1 MAKCIFLLISCAS
14 IALIAALPLQADL
27 EVPQFEGQQTVI
39 LNRQVRSPDGG
50 SAGVDVNQDGASAH
64 VNQNIYTSDDGR
76 FKVDAAAQ
84 AHHDFHS
91 HDNSYG
97 GYVSGSFSW

>member
-27 EVPQFEGQQTVI
+27 EVPQVEGQQTVI

-50 SAGVDVNQDGASAH
+50 SAGL
-64 VNQNIYTSDDGR
+64 IDDGR